1 MNEQVVEL
9 QIRDR
14 KFIFK
19 IPYSDYLPFKEAEK
33 KVIELI
39 EEMNPPED
47 KLDYGFVYSA
57 LKLAIE
63 NNKLQENII
72 SEANETEKQ
81 IHSLTEKLEIFLN
94 Q

>member
-9 QIRDR
+9 LIRDR

-19 IPYSDYLPFKEAEK
+19 IPYSDYLPLKRQK

-63 NNKLQENII
+63 NNKLQENTI
-72 SEANETEKQ
+72 SEANETEK
-81 IHSLTEKLEIFLN
+81 N
-94 Q
+94 

>member
-33 KVIELI
+33 KVIALI
-39 EEMNPPED
+39 EEINPSED
-47 KLDYGFVYSA
+47 QLDYGFVYSA

-63 NNKLQENII
+63 NNKMQENTI

-81 IHSLTEKLEIFLN
+81 IHDLTEKLEIFLN

>member
-39 EEMNPPED
+39 EEINPP
-47 KLDYGFVYSA
+47 
-57 LKLAIE
+57 
-63 NNKLQENII
+63 
-72 SEANETEKQ
+72 
-81 IHSLTEKLEIFLN
+81 
-94 Q
+94 